1 MSIPNTI
8 MTAVKKPIAIYI
20 GSSTDLPPALFY
32 PEYDWVF
39 ITSDGTGYWRDHLPA
54 LETIEGFMQE
64 LAQQVHCVSHEG
76 NVITCNRFDGSRIV
90 KIFYATKFPELSEAC
105 IAAIADARV
114 CWLSGW
120 GPNASQRDTLRK
132 LCPRLE
138 TCVVDG
144 STFQARISGLR
155 LVEVP
160 EYVAG
165 DFGGIEVCRGYS
177 KNTYPGFAKRAQDVG
192 WPIVWPS
199 ERSTIVSHLY
209 SK

>member
-8 MTAVKKPIAIYI
+8 TTAVYI
-20 GSSTDLPPALFY
+20 GSSTDLLPAFIY
-32 PEYDWVF
+32 PEFDWVY
-39 ITSDGTGYWRDHLPA
+39 ITSDGTGYWSETPSSA
-54 LETIEGFMQE
+54 LETIDGFVHE
-64 LAQQVHCVSHEG
+64 LDQRVPHGTRVSYQG

-177 KNTYPGFAKRAQDVG
+177 KNTYPVFAKRAQDVG